1 MKPTK
6 QFLLFIVAGGFA
18 ALVNIISR
26 ALLSLFMNFSSSVLI
41 AYFIGMVIAFILT
54 KKFVFLSKNLDD
66 KKSFLSFTLVNLFAV
81 IQTYFISIYF
91 REMILISFSKT
102 SLANLIS
109 HTIGVLFPVI
119 TSFFGHKYLS
129 FGKISSKKRS

>member
-18 ALVNIISR
+18 ALVNILSR

-54 KKFVFLSKNLDD
+54 KKFVFISKNIDD

-129 FGKISSKKRS
+129 FGKISSKK

>member
-91 REMILISFSKT
+91 REMILNSFSKT
-102 SLANLIS
+102 SLANLVS

-119 TSFFGHKYLS
+119 SSFFGHKYLS

>member
-1 MKPTK
+1 MKSNK
-6 QFLLFIVAGGFA
+6 QFLLFIFAGGFA
-18 ALVNIISR
+18 AIVNILSR
-26 ALLSLFMNFSSSVLI
+26 SLLSLFMNFSSSVLI
-41 AYFIGMVIAFILT
+41 AYFIGMVVAFLLT
-54 KKFVFLSKNLDD
+54 KRFVFLSKNLDN

-91 REMILISFSKT
+91 RTLIINSFSNP

-129 FGKISSKKRS
+129 FGKLSSKKRS

>member
-54 KKFVFLSKNLDD
+54 KKFVFLSGQCN
-66 KKSFLSFTLVNLFAV
+66 
-81 IQTYFISIYF
+81 
-91 REMILISFSKT
+91 
-102 SLANLIS
+102 
-109 HTIGVLFPVI
+109 
-119 TSFFGHKYLS
+119 
-129 FGKISSKKRS
+129 

>member
-18 ALVNIISR
+18 ALVNILSR

-54 KKFVFLSKNLDD
+54 KKFVFISKNIDD

-102 SLANLIS
+102 SLVNLIS

-129 FGKISSKKRS
+129 FGKISSKK

>member
-26 ALLSLFMNFSSSVLI
+26 ALLSLYMNFSSSVVI
-41 AYFIGMVIAFILT
+41 AYFIGMTIAFLLT
-54 KKFVFLSKNLDD
+54 KKFVFLSKNLDN

-81 IQTYFISIYF
+81 MQTYFISIYF
-91 REMILISFSKT
+91 REMILNSFSKT
-102 SLANLIS
+102 SFANLIS

>member
-18 ALVNIISR
+18 ALVNIFSR

-54 KKFVFLSKNLDD
+54 KKFVFLSNNLDD

-81 IQTYFISIYF
+81 LQTYFISIYF
-91 REMILISFSKT
+91 REILLNSFPKT

-129 FGKISSKKRS
+129 FGKISAKKSK

>member
-18 ALVNIISR
+18 ALINIISR

-91 REMILISFSKT
+91 REMILNSFYKT

-129 FGKISSKKRS
+129 FGKFSSKKRS